1 MYSSE
6 LEQRAQSVSNMLS
19 AAGETRPWSTASS
32 QWPPDLTQ
40 GWDRWAER
48 EVKRWEPEKGSVA
61 IAGSSPLK
69 SKRTIFF
76 STLVGKKN
84 GGWTHCPPTCGQ
96 LTAAHKRGGKKLD
109 FTAS

>member
-19 AAGETRPWSTASS
+19 TARETRPWSKENSE
-32 QWPPDLTQ
+32 WPLDLTQ

-48 EVKRWEPEKGSVA
+48 EVKRWSKKRVQSLSITMLGQ
-61 IAGSSPLK
+61 LK
-69 SKRTIFF
+69 SKSTFF
-76 STLVGKKN
+76 SFIHTFGKRK
-84 GGWTHCPPTCGQ
+84 THCPPTRGR
-96 LTAAHKRGGKKLD
+96 LTASHKRKKLD